1 MSGTRAAPPSPAVR
15 TLRPGLVLVGI
26 LLVAANL
33 RASIT
38 VVGPLLGEVRD
49 DLALSAAA
57 SSALVSLP
65 LVCFAVF
72 SPVAPAIAH
81 RLGHE
86 RTLGLSLAVL
96 ALGIVTRSLPW
107 APLLWVGTVLLGLAI
122 ATMNVLLPALLKR
135 DFPRDA
141 GRLTGVYSAVQSGA
155 AAAASGLAVPVA
167 GVVVGAWRG
176 AFGVW
181 AGLALVG
188 LGVFAPQ
195 LVRRATAAPGR
206 GPARPGEPLAPS
218 GPARPGTG
226 DPAPTPSSPPAARSP
241 QRSPGH
247 SPWRAPLAWQV
258 TLFMGLQST
267 LFYCV
272 LTWWPSIE
280 QTHGASTAAAGLHQ
294 GLMQV
299 CGIAGSLLAAAL
311 LHRSQEDQRLLA
323 TLLVPLPALA
333 VVGELAAPGL
343 AIVWNVLLGL
353 GTGGLIV
360 LALALFGLRTRHHRE
375 AAALSGMAQSVGY
388 LLAAAGPPVLGALH
402 DATHG
407 WTVPLLV
414 LLGLQA
420 VQLVAARLASRP
432 RFVDAGRAV
441 APTHT

>member
-1 MSGTRAAPPSPAVR
+1 MSSSTTSAPSLSAAR

-49 DLALSAAA
+49 DLTLSAAA
-57 SSALVSLP
+57 VSALISLP

-72 SPVAPAIAH
+72 SPIAPAIAH

-107 APLLWVGTVLLGLAI
+107 APLLWTGTVLLGLAI

-167 GVVVGAWRG
+167 GVVVGGWRG
-176 AFGVW
+176 AFGIW

-195 LVRRATAAPGR
+195 LVRRGRVAADTEPV
-206 GPARPGEPLAPS
+206 RPTSTDAP
-218 GPARPGTG
+218 R
-226 DPAPTPSSPPAARSP
+226 RSP
-241 QRSPGH
+241 QRSP
-247 SPWRAPLAWQV
+247 WRAPIAWQV
-258 TLFMGLQST
+258 TVFMGLQST

-280 QTHGASTAAAGLHQ
+280 QTHGTSTAAAGLHQ

-299 CGIAGSLLAAAL
+299 CGIAGSLLAATL

-333 VVGELAAPGL
+333 VVGELVAPGL
-343 AIVWNVLLGL
+343 ALVWNVLLGL

-360 LALALFGLRTRHHRE
+360 LALALFALRTRHHRE

-388 LLAAAGPPVLGALH
+388 LLAAAGPPVIGAIH

-407 WTVPLLV
+407 WTTPLLV

-420 VQLVAARLASRP
+420 VQLVMARLAARP
-432 RFVDAGRAV
+432 RFLA
-441 APTHT
+441 